1 MPTEGQCCCYCSYEE
16 HLSTDI
22 QCPVIGIGE
31 PLDNAGLIEKYGT
44 LEAALKFYG
53 LDNESLARSA
63 AASKALYRA
72 TR

>member
-1 MPTEGQCCCYCSYEE
+1 MPTEGQCCYCSCEE

-31 PLDNAGLIEKYGT
+31 ALDNAGLIEKYGT
-44 LEAALKFYG
+44 LEAALKFYA
-53 LDNESLARSA
+53 LDDESLARNTTTSE
-63 AASKALYRA
+63 ALYRV

>member
-1 MPTEGQCCCYCSYEE
+1 MQTERQCCQCGYEE

-53 LDNESLARSA
+53 LDDESLARSTA
-63 AASKALYRA
+63 TPEAPYRA
-72 TR
+72 AQ